1 MQLITT
7 TPNAA
12 HVPHPPQHWGNS
24 PFDRNLLTESHLP
37 LVKFTA
43 DRLAAK
49 LPPMVDRDDLM
60 GAGMLGLL
68 DAVDKFD
75 PSRGVLFKTY
85 AEMRVRGAML
95 DSLRTLD
102 WAPRSMRRQGRAVE
116 AAYAKLEQTFNR
128 PAREDEVAAKLGMP
142 LPEFRRLT
150 NDLKSL
156 AITTLDQTDDENISP
171 SLRVAIDPSQTPLAQ
186 YERAELREA
195 LARAID
201 ALPKRDREVV
211 ALYYLEEL
219 SMKEIGSVLGVTESR
234 VSQIHS
240 QAVLRLR
247 SALSHLGTPEPKR
260 AKRN

>member
-1 MQLITT
+1 MQAIST
-7 TPNAA
+7 TPTATQ
-12 HVPHPPQHWGNS
+12 VPYPAPLWNDS
-24 PFDRNLLTESHLP
+24 LWDRNSLTESHLP

-49 LPPMVDRDDLM
+49 LPPMVDRDDLV

-75 PSRGVLFKTY
+75 PSRGVMFKTY

-116 AAYAKLEQTFNR
+116 AAYVELEQTYNR
-128 PAREDEVAAKLGMP
+128 PAREEEVAAKLGMP

-156 AITTLDQTDDENISP
+156 SITTLDQTDDENASP
-171 SLRVAIDPSQTPLAQ
+171 TMRVAIDPAQTPLAR
-186 YERAELREA
+186 YERAELRES

-247 SALSHLGTPEPKR
+247 SALSHLGTVDAKR

>member
-1 MQLITT
+1 MHATKTAPNTT
-7 TPNAA
+7 HAPLWSHAQ
-12 HVPHPPQHWGNS
+12 V
-24 PFDRNLLTESHLP
+24 DRNTLTESHLP

-116 AAYAKLEQTFNR
+116 TAYTELEQALNR
-128 PAREDEVAAKLGMP
+128 PAREEEVATKLGMS
-142 LPEFRRLT
+142 LADFRRLV
-150 NDLKSL
+150 NDIKGLT
-156 AITTLDQTDDENISP
+156 ITTLEQADEENVSP
-171 SLRVAIDPSQTPLAQ
+171 TMHVAVDPALTPLAR
-186 YERAELREA
+186 YERAELRES

-201 ALPKRDREVV
+201 GLPKRDREVV

-247 SALSHLGTPEPKR
+247 SALSHLGTSETKR
-260 AKRN
+260 SKRH

>member
-1 MQLITT
+1 MHTT
-7 TPNAA
+7 AA
-12 HVPHPPQHWGNS
+12 TLTMTAPTSAPLGSKS
-24 PFDRNLLTESHLP
+24 PLDRNSLTESHMP
-37 LVKFTA
+37 MVKFTA

-49 LPPMVDRDDLM
+49 LPSMVDRDDLI
-60 GAGMLGLL
+60 GAGMIGLL

-75 PSRGVLFKTY
+75 PTRGVLFKTY

-102 WAPRSMRRQGRAVE
+102 WAPRSMRRQGRAVS
-116 AAYAKLEQTFNR
+116 AAYAELEQTFNR
-128 PAREDEVAAKLGMP
+128 PAREDEVAAKMGIP
-142 LPEFRRLT
+142 LAEFRRLV
-150 NDLKSL
+150 NDLNILS
-156 AITTLDQTDDENISP
+156 ITALDQSEDDRVTVAT
-171 SLRVAIDPSQTPLAQ
+171 RVAIDPAQTPLAL
-186 YERAELREA
+186 YERSELRQS

-201 ALPKRDREVV
+201 TLPKRDREVV

-247 SALSHLGTPEPKR
+247 TTLGHSVDKR
-260 AKRN
+260 RKRSKHN